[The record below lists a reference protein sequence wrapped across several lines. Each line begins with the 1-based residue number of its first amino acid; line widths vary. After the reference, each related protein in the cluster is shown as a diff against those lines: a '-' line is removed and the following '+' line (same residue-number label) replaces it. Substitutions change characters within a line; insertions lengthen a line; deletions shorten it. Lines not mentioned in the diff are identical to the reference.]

1 MHGTFPPRGPAGR
14 SFQLDIGSTCVALA
28 FAAMPLIIATIAAI
42 VRFGSG
48 VTASNVLDILVAA
61 TLAAPL

>member
-1 MHGTFPPRGPAGR
+1 
-14 SFQLDIGSTCVALA
+14 VALA

-42 VRFGSG
+42 MRFGSG
-48 VTASNVLDILVAA
+48 VAASNILDILVAA

>member
-1 MHGTFPPRGPAGR
+1 M
-14 SFQLDIGSTCVALA
+14 DIGSTCVALA